1 MSIRQ
6 ILGGIVVGRV
16 ILIAFAFMGWAFYQ
30 LSGGADFDPAEV
42 RNARIDH
49 PEKVETVVLAQSAP
63 NTEEVT
69 RVSLDLASLEDV
81 LTPAQRGIV
90 GQRTAARQVSQE
102 ITDVQAVAETTLIL
116 PSLIENAVPAEATVT
131 PVDFSG
137 TAQTSVAA
145 AGNVRRVTGNRV
157 NVRGGP
163 GTSFNVVNRLVR
175 GDSVEI
181 LEDPGN
187 GWVMLRPI
195 EGGPVGW
202 MADFLLSE
210 G

>member
-1 MSIRQ
+1 M
-6 ILGGIVVGRV
+6 GRV
-16 ILIAFAFMGWAFYQ
+16 IIVAFVFMGWAFYQ
-30 LSGGADFDPAEV
+30 LSGGADFDPAAV

-49 PEKVETVVLAQSAP
+49 PEKVETTTLVQNVPVAE
-63 NTEEVT
+63 EEVT

-90 GQRTAARQVSQE
+90 GQRTPAREVSAE
-102 ITDVQAVAETTLIL
+102 ITDVEAVAQTEVVL
-116 PSLIENAVPAEATVT
+116 PSLIENAVPAEARVT

-137 TAQTSVAA
+137 ATPATSAI
-145 AGNVRRVTGNRV
+145 NVRSVTANRV

-175 GDSVEI
+175 GDSVEV

-187 GWVMLRPI
+187 GWVMLRPVG
-195 EGGPVGW
+195 GGPVGW